1 MDETV
6 NSTSSR
12 SSQFSFT
19 HNKKPHNQL
28 TLSSQD
34 YENLMQDKNLE
45 FFHPRSLS
53 TMRVRP
59 LISKTIQTRTP
70 LEDISGPA
78 EVPISSH
85 MLENLHSTFHVKQQ
99 SAELVQEDII
109 FQADKKKRLSSYSFH
124 VGKVSMTSFKFAAVR
139 NPFDNKW
146 SCDEGHS
153 KGKGRKEDE
162 ELEVV
167 EEVAPQQDVEK
178 TPPAKP
184 VLRLTSEDVAGELK
198 FWSTSVV
205 CYILGANPPSSVLNG
220 YVKRVWQGF
229 GVDKI
234 AFMPNGL
241 FLVRFKTKEKQQ
253 LVLNN
258 GHLIFDNK
266 PVIVKAWE
274 PDMELVKHDVK
285 RVPIWIKLYGLDV
298 KFWGTDCLRKISGI
312 VGAYI
317 ESDEATQNRDFLGYA
332 RIMVEVNVDQE
343 FPTEIGFFDE
353 NGKQHYLRVMYDWLP
368 ITCGKCKG
376 MGHETA
382 KCRRG
387 EGKPATKVWKPK
399 PGNAATV
406 AGPGKKNVKKGPV
419 QQVNVPVQKVTAD
432 AYATN
437 VSTAPTQQR
446 AATVERGIV
455 TPVIVSKPVVEQSM
469 PRRLLTR
476 MMRQESGEKR
486 VFIPGG
492 LSFME
497 ALSHSI
503 QKTRDRIVEKGERSR
518 VLVDNGLHSGGRVW
532 LLWDPSM
539 FDVNVKDVTAQ
550 AIHSEVC
557 REESLWNSIRDYHRG
572 INGPWVVCGD
582 FNAILDFNERI
593 GGAPVSYADVLP
605 LAQVTQDCNLA
616 DLKATGAFFTWNNKH
631 ETGDKVYSRIDR
643 VMINDDWITTFP
655 DSVANFLPE
664 GLFDHCPCLISL
676 ECSHQ
681 QRTKSFKYFN
691 MWAFSK
697 EFDSTVRNCWS
708 TVVQGTPMFRVVQ
721 KLKLLKKAFR
731 NLNREKFSDIENL
744 TNVAELALKDIQYWE
759 N

>member
-1 MDETV
+1 MVVHFMV
-6 NSTSSR
+6 N
-12 SSQFSFT
+12 
-19 HNKKPHNQL
+19 
-28 TLSSQD
+28 
-34 YENLMQDKNLE
+34 
-45 FFHPRSLS
+45 
-53 TMRVRP
+53 
-59 LISKTIQTRTP
+59 
-70 LEDISGPA
+70 GP
-78 EVPISSH
+78 
-85 MLENLHSTFHVKQQ
+85 
-99 SAELVQEDII
+99 
-109 FQADKKKRLSSYSFH
+109 
-124 VGKVSMTSFKFAAVR
+124 
-139 NPFDNKW
+139 KW
-146 SCDEGHS
+146 
-153 KGKGRKEDE
+153 
-162 ELEVV
+162 
-167 EEVAPQQDVEK
+167 
-178 TPPAKP
+178 
-184 VLRLTSEDVAGELK
+184 
-198 FWSTSVV
+198 
-205 CYILGANPPSSVLNG
+205 
-220 YVKRVWQGF
+220 
-229 GVDKI
+229 
-234 AFMPNGL
+234 
-241 FLVRFKTKEKQQ
+241 
-253 LVLNN
+253 
-258 GHLIFDNK
+258 
-266 PVIVKAWE
+266 
-274 PDMELVKHDVK
+274 
-285 RVPIWIKLYGLDV
+285 
-298 KFWGTDCLRKISGI
+298 
-312 VGAYI
+312 
-317 ESDEATQNRDFLGYA
+317 
-332 RIMVEVNVDQE
+332 
-343 FPTEIGFFDE
+343 
-353 NGKQHYLRVMYDWLP
+353 
-368 ITCGKCKG
+368 
-376 MGHETA
+376 
-382 KCRRG
+382 
-387 EGKPATKVWKPK
+387 
-399 PGNAATV
+399 
-406 AGPGKKNVKKGPV
+406 
-419 QQVNVPVQKVTAD
+419 
-432 AYATN
+432 YATN

-497 ALSHSI
+497 TLSHSI

-550 AIHSEVC
+550 AIHSEAVE
-557 REESLWNSIRDYHRG
+557 RESLWNSIRDYHRG

-616 DLKATGAFFTWNNKH
+616 DLKATGAFFTWNNKY

-643 VMINDDWITTFP
+643 VMINDDWITTFPP

-744 TNVAELALKDIQYWE
+744 TNVAELALKDIQVNLVQDPLNSELCHTEKMCAAVLGELIKARNMFLSQKAKAAWIAEGDE
-759 N
+759 NSSYFHSVIKKRRSHNRPVTPINQAIVRMGPCLTADHRASLLAPLSDNEIKRAMFDIPVAIPDNVKQFRPIACCNTVYKCLSKLICNRLRDILPDIISPSQSAFIKGRDIVGNILICQDLIRLYKRKACSPRLLMKLDLQKAYDSR